1 MNLDHSG
8 GETSLDLIPFSTPT
22 GLITVNND
30 GFYFFSAWNI
40 FIQKLKAMKMS
51 RATTV
56 HDKKMAKGRS
66 TEINLPLA
74 THRRMCVQPL
84 A

>member
-56 HDKKMAKGRS
+56 HDKKWPRAGQLKS
-66 TEINLPLA
+66 TFPWPHTGGCAFNP
-74 THRRMCVQPL
+74 
-84 A
+84 